1 MAEIHHVIL
10 MHGIQE
16 ARRQAVT
23 KHERQIVEAA
33 FRVLSDDAERL
44 GFTYSGFALTSLPHK
59 LRIPMMS
66 PGYSEIM
73 SLAVPT

>member
-1 MAEIHHVIL
+1 MAEVHHLIL

-33 FRVLSDDAERL
+33 YQGA
-44 GFTYSGFALTSLPHK
+44 
-59 LRIPMMS
+59 
-66 PGYSEIM
+66 
-73 SLAVPT
+73 